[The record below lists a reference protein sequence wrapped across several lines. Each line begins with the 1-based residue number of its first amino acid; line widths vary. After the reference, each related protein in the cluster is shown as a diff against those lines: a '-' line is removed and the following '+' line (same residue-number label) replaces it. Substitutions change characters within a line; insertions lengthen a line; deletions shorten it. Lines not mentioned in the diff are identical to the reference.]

1 MKHTTFFLLLIIS
14 IQTAYSKQIY
24 SYSYLLDKHNDLVVL
39 DIDRKVVSELPY
51 GYDMEV
57 CGQESKFHCFKTEK
71 IWFAVPKAPV
81 LEGQSWV
88 KDNIEYRVVSER
100 KEILGSDDVFLIEA
114 EYTDVGVKT
123 VISSYLY
130 SNSRGLL
137 FINVTLGSE
146 KPVYL
151 ILSDDIGF
159 PK

>member
-1 MKHTTFFLLLIIS
+1 MKHTTLFLLLMIFMH
-14 IQTAYSKQIY
+14 TANSKQVY
-24 SYSYLLDKHNDLVVL
+24 SYSHLFDKHNNLVVF

-51 GYDMEV
+51 GSDMEV
-57 CGQESKFHCFKTEK
+57 CEPDSNVHCFKTPK
-71 IWFAVPKAPV
+71 VWFAVPNDPIIT
-81 LEGQSWV
+81 GQSWGQ
-88 KDNIEYRVVSER
+88 DNIEYRVVSER

-114 EYTDVGVKT
+114 EYKDVGVKT

-137 FINVTLGSE
+137 FINVTLGNE
-146 KPVYL
+146 KPVSL